1 MSRSYVLCS
10 LQTLELL
17 PFKQVLTVFAEY
29 GRKLPLPATSQL
41 AICKNARTPRWLF
54 FYLVN
59 ILCIIVENLFSQK
72 WNKLPTC
79 TDLSNNSVNV
89 GCDWASEKCSRLRKM
104 GEKFIRFSNSCLC
117 KHMLSVCLLY
127 PRWWAFLP
135 GKMCISNDRITVSLV
150 K

>member
-1 MSRSYVLCS
+1 MLCS

-89 GCDWASEKCSRLRKM
+89 IEQAKSARDCVRWVKSLSGSATVVYANTCYLSAYFTLDGGPFYPVKCAFQM
-104 GEKFIRFSNSCLC
+104 TA
-117 KHMLSVCLLY
+117 LLL
-127 PRWWAFLP
+127 A
-135 GKMCISNDRITVSLV
+135 
-150 K
+150 